1 MGRVPRQTFPDAVR
15 SAWDSGMPFGSDER
29 AKRKKH
35 APAMLYTLVETPD
48 GQRHLEEIAAW
59 LASQDMAKVRPVAQ
73 GAERAVFE
81 DGDRVVKVGTGRVVG
96 TKDYVPPTGV
106 WGVTPWLADTQI
118 GPYKLEIQPRVDLVD
133 RHTGGTVRRRAGYA
147 DIRALQ
153 EALRR
158 QGWRWNDDH
167 IGNIGFVPGNEYH
180 PTVIDGPVYPTSNP
194 EIPGLNRGVVPGV
207 FIPPRGPNWIA
218 ALAAMLTA
226 GAAGT
231 ASTAKGNDSVT
242 AGADEKLADYLRRM
256 QPTQTPANE
265 PGIADAAAEVGT
277 EIGQQVLPYYAQEM
291 AGIAKPLHSYSQD
304 FPEMGEFRQRV
315 EAALDRPVIRVQIEG
330 PPKEGESSAYKL
342 MSPAEHAAREI
353 YGDDVSPQQ
362 IAMTR
367 QIMAGQLSGNKPEP
381 ALAGAIKNT
390 LLTLRNQGIGG
401 TEAEFPG
408 QTLAQREARRT
419 SPLQDGRYI
428 TSPGL
433 DANLAATR
441 AYNVLSAMQTDPE
454 IMPPTAD
461 MASGLLPLV
470 GAALTNP
477 LGQPNTDPN
486 DITSWDQFYNRSIA
500 SISNPA
506 RSRALEAIANDR
518 LAEQGEA
525 AGQYRSGLTG
535 GYYPQTSWTSGV
547 GMSRQAMD
555 NSSLNSYLSETLLPQ
570 AFSFSPVVGTDK
582 SPMIRQLARDLLREV
597 PIVPE
602 GASQEEV
609 ESAQQKMASYF
620 GSQEDQF
627 KHDYPIYQRRWNDA
641 MDNLGE
647 AGLGKLATSMKVDK
661 FSYPSPLLNSVATAP
676 KYWLD
681 PVTLGTLGA
690 ALPFSMAKGTAIPML
705 RAMAKDFV
713 LDQRFEQP
721 FAMGLHMSQEPYKSS
736 PSNLLSSYEGALEV
750 DGRKVDANDPDY
762 ELLRAKYK
770 DQQKKLLGDAVQ
782 SMERYYRPGGT
793 PPPQR

>member
-1 MGRVPRQTFPDAVR
+1 MDKLPNTQRLAGIHA
-15 SAWDSGMPFGSDER
+15 GMDES
-29 AKRKKH
+29 
-35 APAMLYTLVETPD
+35 L
-48 GQRHLEEIAAW
+48 I
-59 LASQDMAKVRPVAQ
+59 S
-73 GAERAVFE
+73 
-81 DGDRVVKVGTGRVVG
+81 
-96 TKDYVPPTGV
+96 
-106 WGVTPWLADTQI
+106 
-118 GPYKLEIQPRVDLVD
+118 
-133 RHTGGTVRRRAGYA
+133 
-147 DIRALQ
+147 
-153 EALRR
+153 
-158 QGWRWNDDH
+158 
-167 IGNIGFVPGNEYH
+167 
-180 PTVIDGPVYPTSNP
+180 
-194 EIPGLNRGVVPGV
+194 
-207 FIPPRGPNWIA
+207 
-218 ALAAMLTA
+218 
-226 GAAGT
+226 
-231 ASTAKGNDSVT
+231 
-242 AGADEKLADYLRRM
+242 YLRRM

-315 EAALDRPVIRVQIEG
+315 EAALDRPVIRD
-330 PPKEGESSAYKL
+330 GERL
-342 MSPAEHAAREI
+342 MSPAEYAAREI
-353 YGDDVSPQQ
+353 FGDDVSPQQ
-362 IAMTR
+362 VAMSR
-367 QIMAGQLSGNKPEP
+367 QIMAGQLSGEQPNQ
-381 ALAGAIKNT
+381 ALAGPIKNA
-390 LLTLRNQGIGG
+390 LLELRKQGIGG
-401 TEAEFPG
+401 PEAQFAG
-408 QTLAQREARRT
+408 QTLAQREARRV

-441 AYNVLSAMQTDPE
+441 VYNVLSAMQTDPE

-461 MASGLLPLV
+461 MASGVLPLIGSTLAGV
-470 GAALTNP
+470 LNPSGEEGTVAGDTWQQFENRTLTSAENP
-477 LGQPNTDPN
+477 V
-486 DITSWDQFYNRSIA
+486 
-500 SISNPA
+500 
-506 RSRALEAIANDR
+506 RSRVLEVLNNER
-518 LAEQGEA
+518 LAEQGEFE
-525 AGQYRSGLTG
+525 GQYRNSLTG
-535 GYYPQTSWTSGV
+535 GFYPQTSWTSGV
-547 GMSRQAMD
+547 GMGRQATD
-555 NSSLNSYLSETLLPQ
+555 NSNLNSYLSETLLPQ

-582 SPMIRQLARDLLREV
+582 SPMIRQLAGDLLREV

-762 ELLRAKYK
+762 ELLRAKHR
-770 DQQKKLLGDAVQ
+770 DQQKKLLGDAVE

>member
-1 MGRVPRQTFPDAVR
+1 MGKLPD
-15 SAWDSGMPFGSDER
+15 
-29 AKRKKH
+29 
-35 APAMLYTLVETPD
+35 T
-48 GQRHLEEIAAW
+48 
-59 LASQDMAKVRPVAQ
+59 
-73 GAERAVFE
+73 
-81 DGDRVVKVGTGRVVG
+81 
-96 TKDYVPPTGV
+96 
-106 WGVTPWLADTQI
+106 
-118 GPYKLEIQPRVDLVD
+118 
-133 RHTGGTVRRRAGYA
+133 
-147 DIRALQ
+147 
-153 EALRR
+153 RR
-158 QGWRWNDDH
+158 Q
-167 IGNIGFVPGNEYH
+167 
-180 PTVIDGPVYPTSNP
+180 
-194 EIPGLNRGVVPGV
+194 
-207 FIPPRGPNWIA
+207 
-218 ALAAMLTA
+218 A
-226 GAAGT
+226 GIH
-231 ASTAKGNDSVT
+231 
-242 AGADEKLADYLRRM
+242 AGADESLISYLRRM
-256 QPTQTPANE
+256 QPSQASVSE

-291 AGIAKPLHSYSQD
+291 AGIAKPLHSYPQD

-315 EAALDRPVIRVQIEG
+315 EAALDRPVIR
-330 PPKEGESSAYKL
+330 EGERL
-342 MSPAEHAAREI
+342 MSPAEYAAREI
-353 YGDDVSPQQ
+353 FGDDVSPQQ
-362 IAMTR
+362 VAMSR
-367 QIMAGQLSGNKPEP
+367 QIMAGQLSGEQPNQ
-381 ALAGAIKNT
+381 ALAGPIKNT
-390 LLTLRNQGIGG
+390 LLQLRKQGIGG
-401 TEAEFPG
+401 PEAQFAG

-454 IMPPTAD
+454 ITPPTAD
-461 MASGLLPLV
+461 MASGILPLV

-477 LGQPNTDPN
+477 LGQPNPDPN

-500 SISNPA
+500 SIANPA
-506 RSRALEAIANDR
+506 RSRALEAIANER
-518 LAEQGEA
+518 LAEQGET
-525 AGQYRSGLTG
+525 AGEYRNALKG
-535 GYYPQTSWTSGV
+535 GWYPQTSWTSGV

-555 NSSLNSYLSETLLPQ
+555 NANLNSYLSETLLPQ

-582 SPMIRQLARDLLREV
+582 SPMIRQLAGDLLREV

-627 KHDYPIYQRRWNDA
+627 KHDYPIYQRSWNDA

-647 AGLGKLATSMKVDK
+647 AGLGKLATGMKVDK

-705 RAMAKDFV
+705 RAMVKDFV
-713 LDQRFEQP
+713 MDQRFEQP

-736 PSNLLSSYEGALEV
+736 PGNLLSPYEGALEV

-762 ELLRAKYK
+762 ELLRAKHK

-793 PPPQR
+793 TPPQR